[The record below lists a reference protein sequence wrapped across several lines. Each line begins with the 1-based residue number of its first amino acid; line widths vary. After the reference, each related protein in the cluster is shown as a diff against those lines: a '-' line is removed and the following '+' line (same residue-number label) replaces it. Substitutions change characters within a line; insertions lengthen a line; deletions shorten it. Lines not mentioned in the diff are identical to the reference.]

1 MTMPPFSLY
10 AQVDMRLRWINGR
23 AHAAAH
29 ASVSPMHTIRVRL
42 GAGFGTESFGGA
54 NLKPVIWRPGALE
67 YLPAS
72 CSYAHTTGGECDWM
86 SIEID
91 ESELHDICGG
101 PTAFRRPLA
110 CSEGH
115 CFQPDRDWLKTAF
128 MYVSHGSVDWML
140 AESLCL
146 PIIEACQRASNQ
158 FRAEHTGAGLSAATL
173 RRLVEFIEAHLQSNI
188 TLMQLANEAM
198 LSKFYFATAF
208 KASTGC
214 TPYRYV
220 LERRLN
226 RARAMLRESQ
236 TSLTCIGLDCGF
248 SSHAHF
254 TTRFTERF
262 GVSPSLYRTA
272 LHASP
277 SQ

>member
-1 MTMPPFSLY
+1 
-10 AQVDMRLRWINGR
+10 MRLRWINGY

-42 GAGFGTESFGGA
+42 GAGFGTESFDGA
-54 NLKPVIWRPGALE
+54 ALKPVIWRPGALE

-72 CSYAHTTGGECDWM
+72 CDYAHTTSGECDWV

-91 ESELHDICGG
+91 ESELHHLGDS
-101 PTAFRRPLA
+101 TAAFRRPLA
-110 CSEGH
+110 CCEGH
-115 CFQPDRDWLKTAF
+115 CFQPDHEWLKTAF
-128 MYVSHGSVDWML
+128 MYFRHGSVDGML

-146 PIIEACQRASNQ
+146 PIIEACQGASNQ
-158 FRAEHTGAGLSAATL
+158 FLMEHTGAALGPETL
-173 RRLVEFIEAHLQSNI
+173 RRILEFIEAHLQTHIS
-188 TLMQLANEAM
+188 LMQLANEAA
-198 LSKFYFATAF
+198 LSKFYFAAAF

-220 LERRLN
+220 LERRLH
-226 RARAMLRESQ
+226 RARAMLRDSQ
-236 TSLTCIGLDCGF
+236 TSITRIGLDCGF

-262 GVSPSLYRTA
+262 GVAPSLYRNAFHAYRSKCTMTA
-272 LHASP
+272 G
-277 SQ
+277 Q